1 MADDWQI
8 IDKWQIIDNWMKAH
22 GTRLTRVIAGMTG
35 DAEAA
40 QDIAQ
45 ETFIRAYHGLDAFNG
60 KSSPYT
66 YLYRIAGN
74 LVIDY
79 KRAQKRRLRRERG
92 LETFG
97 GEGDVEGEQSLLDTI
112 PSRDASS
119 HPEASAIAGE
129 QIAEVRKALAEL
141 PEPYQQTAVFY
152 YLADLSISEISKT
165 IGLSEGTV
173 KSRLFRARK
182 SLSRLLAGGDYAE

>member
-79 KRAQKRRLRRERG
+79 KRARKRRLRRERG
-92 LETFG
+92 LETFSED
-97 GEGDVEGEQSLLDTI
+97 GEKSLLDTI
-112 PSRDASS
+112 PSSDTSS

-129 QIAEVRKALAEL
+129 KIAEVRKALAEL
-141 PEPYQQTAVFY
+141 PEPYRQTAVFY

-182 SLSRLLAGGDYAE
+182 SLSRLLAGGDYAK